1 MLSDNIV
8 LSIMARV
15 NTTTAART
23 SVLSTLWKHLPW
35 LLCELT
41 IDVKDFFTYPGWAA
55 SLRSVCFKKKNCG
68 LHLFLDLRT
77 KPFVVVAS
85 LNFCRSDLNFPCK

>member
-35 LLCELT
+35 WLCELT

-55 SLRSVCFKKKNCG
+55 SLRSVCFKKKLRASSLSG
-68 LHLFLDLRT
+68 LAHKTICSSSVSKFLQIGF
-77 KPFVVVAS
+77 K
-85 LNFCRSDLNFPCK
+85 FPM

>member
-1 MLSDNIV
+1 MLSDDIV

-55 SLRSVCFKKKNCG
+55 SLRSVCFKKK
-68 LHLFLDLRT
+68 LRA
-77 KPFVVVAS
+77 AS
-85 LNFCRSDLNFPCK
+85 LSGLAHKTICSSSVSKFLQIGFKFPM

>member
-15 NTTTAART
+15 NTTAAART

-55 SLRSVCFKKKNCG
+55 SLRSVCFKKK
-68 LHLFLDLRT
+68 LWA
-77 KPFVVVAS
+77 AS
-85 LNFCRSDLNFPCK
+85 LSGLAHKTICSSSVSKFLQIGFKFPM

>member
-35 LLCELT
+35 LLYELT

-55 SLRSVCFKKKNCG
+55 SLLSVCFKKKK
-68 LHLFLDLRT
+68 LRA
-77 KPFVVVAS
+77 AS
-85 LNFCRSDLNFPCK
+85 LSGLAYKTICSSSVSKFLQIGFKFPM

>member
-1 MLSDNIV
+1 MLCDDIL

-15 NTTTAART
+15 NTTTNART
-23 SVLSTLWKHLPW
+23 SVLSKLWKHLPW

-55 SLRSVCFKKKNCG
+55 SLRSVGFKKNCG
-68 LHLFLDLRT
+68 LHLFLDLCT

>member
-23 SVLSTLWKHLPW
+23 RVLSTLWKHLPW
-35 LLCELT
+35 LLCELM

-55 SLRSVCFKKKNCG
+55 SLRSVCFKKK
-68 LHLFLDLRT
+68 LRA
-77 KPFVVVAS
+77 AS
-85 LNFCRSDLNFPCK
+85 LSGLAHKTICSSSVSKFLQIGFKFPM

>member
-15 NTTTAART
+15 NTTAAART

-41 IDVKDFFTYPGWAA
+41 IDVKDFFTTPDGLQVCGLFVSKKKLRAA
-55 SLRSVCFKKKNCG
+55 SLSGLAHKTICSSSVSKFLQIGFK
-68 LHLFLDLRT
+68 
-77 KPFVVVAS
+77 
-85 LNFCRSDLNFPCK
+85 FPM